1 MTTLWIYGDSFA
13 EDRSESWQWHQQLA
27 KAHNI
32 AETKITAQ
40 AGVANDWI
48 STQIK
53 DQHEQ
58 WQNGDRVLVI
68 ITQPNRQWW
77 FEDRP
82 EMGNIGLM
90 WGHPWARMMQ
100 MTDQHRVDAVGY
112 YINYLQRDAVDY
124 LRCEQMVAWIQQLA
138 QQRSVELTVIPAF
151 EMPVDLSKWCLG
163 NLTDVCNWE
172 FVDERSR
179 VQHYASI
186 QDSRLNHL
194 SLENHKWFVDK
205 ISQHWQSG
213 QPMDLTQGSLR
224 HTISY

>member
-13 EDRSESWQWHQQLA
+13 EDHKESWQWMHLLS
-27 KAHNI
+27 KSFDIKHI
-32 AETKITAQ
+32 EISAQ

-48 STQIK
+48 STQIRE
-53 DQHEQ
+53 QYQQ
-58 WQNGDRVLVI
+58 WQSGDRVLIV

-90 WGHPWARMMQ
+90 WGHPWARMMH

-112 YINYLQRDAVDY
+112 YLNYLQRDSIDY
-124 LRCEQMVAWIQQLA
+124 LRCEQMIAWIRQLSA
-138 QQRSVELTVIPAF
+138 QKSVTLTVIPAF
-151 EMPVDLSKWCLG
+151 EMPVDLSEWCLG

-172 FVDERSR
+172 FVDEKSR

-186 QDSRLNHL
+186 KDSRLNHL
-194 SLENHKWFVDK
+194 SAENHQWFCDR
-205 ISQHWQSG
+205 ISRHWQSG
-213 QPMDLTQGSLR
+213 TPIDLLTGSLR
-224 HTISY
+224 NVISY

>member
-13 EDRSESWQWHQQLA
+13 EDRSESWQWHQLLA
-27 KAHNI
+27 TSYGIK
-32 AETKITAQ
+32 ETKIIAQ

-58 WQNGDRVLVI
+58 WQNGDRVLVV

-90 WGHPWARMMQ
+90 WGHPWARMMH

-112 YINYLQRDAVDY
+112 YINYLQRDDIDY
-124 LRCEQMVAWIQQLA
+124 LRCEQMISWLRHLA
-138 QQRSVELTVIPAF
+138 VKQSTILTVIPAF
-151 EMPVDLSKWCLG
+151 EMPVDLSEWCLG

-179 VQHYASI
+179 VQHYASV

-194 SLENHKWFVDK
+194 SVDNHRWFSEK
-205 ISQHWQSG
+205 IYQHWITG
-213 QPMDLTQGSLR
+213 LPMDLTQGSL
-224 HTISY
+224 HNIISY